1 MPDALPNLHRR
12 RLGLALRSL
21 RLSAERLDHEGR
33 RPGLT
38 TTEAAERLGMSGA
51 SAISKIEL
59 GKQRVPLSQLDSFF
73 DAYEVTSDTKKQE
86 LRQLASLAAS
96 GRRANVLREYT
107 GPVSDPFAEY
117 LHLEDLAIRSEFYSL
132 IIPGLLQ
139 TEPYAHAVV
148 ERSRQWQTRREV
160 ANFVDL
166 RMARQHVLTRDAP
179 LQLWCILDEAALR
192 REVGG
197 KEVMKDQLQ
206 QLLDISEDQRNISLQ
221 ILPFSRGAHAAVDG
235 AFHILYFTAGP
246 PVAVV
251 EPMTTSLY
259 LEDDGDIGRYE
270 TGFNYLRTEALDT
283 DASRKLITD
292 TIKEHYA

>member
-21 RLSAERLDHEGR
+21 RLSAERPDHEGR

-59 GKQRVPLSQLDSFF
+59 GKQRVPVSQLDGFF
-73 DAYEVTSDTKKQE
+73 NAYEVTSETKKQE

-96 GRRANVLREYT
+96 SRRANVLREYT

-117 LHLEDLAIRSEFYSL
+117 LHLEDLAIRVETYA
-132 IIPGLLQ
+132 PVVAGLLQ
-139 TEPYAHAVV
+139 TEPYAHAIV
-148 ERSRQWQTRREV
+148 ERSRQWQTRRDI
-160 ANFVDL
+160 ANFVEL
-166 RMARQHVLTRDAP
+166 RLARQHVLTRNPP

-197 KEVMKDQLQ
+197 KAVMKGQLQ
-206 QLLDISEDQRNISLQ
+206 RLLDLSEDQRNISLQ

-235 AFHILYFTAGP
+235 AFHILYFTAGS
-246 PVAVV
+246 PVVVV

-283 DASRKLITD
+283 EASRRLISD
-292 TIKEHYA
+292 TIKDHYT